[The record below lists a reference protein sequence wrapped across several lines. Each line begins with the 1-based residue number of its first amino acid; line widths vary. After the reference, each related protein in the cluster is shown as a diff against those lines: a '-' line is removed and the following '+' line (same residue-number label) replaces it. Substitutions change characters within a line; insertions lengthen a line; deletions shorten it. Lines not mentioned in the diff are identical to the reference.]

1 MKKENQGV
9 KMKTLKRILVVLTV
23 ILLGVN
29 SAFAGGGTR
38 NGTGG
43 ATELIIPIGAQGIAL
58 SGSNIATTNGLDAL
72 YWNPAGIAS
81 MANSVTAEFSH
92 MNYIADIGVEYGAV
106 GINFEGFGI
115 IALDVKSLNIGNIPV
130 TTNDQP
136 DGTGQTFTP
145 QFLVAG
151 ATYAKQLTD
160 RISIGLTFHYISE
173 TIAQVSA
180 SGFAVNAGVQYRDM
194 GDISGLNFG
203 LVIKNIGP
211 QMSFGGPGLLVSA
224 SPVGSESTRSD
235 AFLRAPNFYSINAS
249 AFDLPSSIDI
259 GLGYALN
266 FDDVNALQLSG
277 TFENNN
283 FSGDLYDVGAEYGYN
298 KMFFARAG
306 YSISPKN
313 QDENYIYGFTAGA
326 GISYDL
332 GGIDLKVDYAYRS
345 VKYFDANHVFEIS
358 LGF

>member
-1 MKKENQGV
+1 MKKKNQGV
-9 KMKTLKRILVVLTV
+9 KMKTLKRIFIILAV

-29 SAFAGGGTR
+29 SVFAGGGSR

-43 ATELIIPIGAQGIAL
+43 ASELIIPVGAHGIAL
-58 SGSNIATTNGLDAL
+58 GGSSIATEYGLNAL
-72 YWNPAGIAS
+72 YWNPAGVAG
-81 MANSVTAEFSH
+81 MTNSVAAQFSH
-92 MNYIADIGVEYGAV
+92 MNYIANIGVEYGAV
-106 GINFEGFGI
+106 GINFEGFGV
-115 IALDVKSLNIGNIPV
+115 IAIDIKSLNIGDIPI

-136 DGTGQTFTP
+136 DGTGQNFAP

-151 ATYAKQLTD
+151 ASFARQLTD
-160 RISIGLTFHYISE
+160 RISIGLTLHYLSE

-180 SGFAVNAGVQYRDM
+180 TGFAVNAGVQYKDL

-211 QMSFGGPGLLVSA
+211 QMSFGGPGLLVKA
-224 SPVGSESTRSD
+224 SPIGSTSTPSD
-235 AFLRAPNFYSINAS
+235 AFLRAPNFYSVNAA
-249 AFDLPSSIDI
+249 AFDLPSSIVI
-259 GLGYALN
+259 GMGYAPVI
-266 FDDVNALQLSG
+266 DDMNSLQLSG

-283 FSGDLYDVGAEYGYN
+283 FSGDLYNLGAEYGFN

-313 QDENYIYGFTAGA
+313 QDANYIYGFSAGA
-326 GISYDL
+326 GIAYDL
-332 GGIDLKVDYAYRS
+332 GGVTLKVDYAYRS
-345 VKYFDANHVFEIS
+345 VKYFDANHVFEVA